1 MANRIAAIQQYRPRI
16 QYGETVQK
24 AELVRYLSDRTGVN
38 EGEVSMM
45 LAELRDAVIF
55 FNRSGRGVK
64 LEGLGTYLPNIDLG
78 GVFDISHRQDA
89 FIKAAL
95 NTPNT
100 FTGAILNREYIGKT
114 ANDLVAKW
122 NSEHPDD
129 PVA

>member
-1 MANRIAAIQQYRPRI
+1 MNQGHALKIGKPDQTRKGFRLWQI
-16 QYGETVQK
+16 E
-24 AELVRYLSDRTGVN
+24 
-38 EGEVSMM
+38 
-45 LAELRDAVIF
+45 
-55 FNRSGRGVK
+55 
-64 LEGLGTYLPNIDLG
+64 
-78 GVFDISHRQDA
+78 SHRQDA